1 MLGMGDMMKQAKA
14 MQEKMAKVQEQVAA
28 LEVTG
33 ESGAGLVRVQMTGR
47 HDVRAVTIDPALMSE
62 DREVLEDLIAAAV
75 NDAVRRVE
83 GEQKALMS
91 EVTAVTFAAGH
102 EAVLMPY
109 PAPLE
114 ALIEQLRVLPGV
126 GRRSAQRMAF
136 QLLERDRPQAQALAE
151 GLLNALEKNF
161 KLSAV
166 PDTYRRFR
174 M

>member
-91 EVTAVTFAAGH
+91 EVTAG
-102 EAVLMPY
+102 L
-109 PAPLE
+109 PLP
-114 ALIEQLRVLPGV
+114 PG
-126 GRRSAQRMAF
+126 M
-136 QLLERDRPQAQALAE
+136 
-151 GLLNALEKNF
+151 
-161 KLSAV
+161 KL
-166 PDTYRRFR
+166 F
-174 M
+174 